1 MYGSINSAPIRPEE
15 STMTVVKRSLA
26 LLEKEKFIHVS
37 VSFCADLSLII
48 PLSLARVL
56 FLTLSCA
63 RLSGIYRLLTSV
75 FLTAS
80 PSRRLSNGQMSF
92 PAKVI

>member
-1 MYGSINSAPIRPEE
+1 
-15 STMTVVKRSLA
+15 MTVVKRARA
-26 LLEKEKFIHVS
+26 LLEKEKFIQVS

-56 FLTLSCA
+56 FLTLCCA
-63 RLSGIYRLLTSV
+63 RLSGIYRLLTNG

-80 PSRRLSNGQMSF
+80 HSRMLSSGQTSF